1 MRSFIGLDLAGNTK
15 MALESW
21 REQALPDVPRREA
34 LVQQPAKKRRGGK
47 NTPPVT
53 AQPYA
58 VPTVNLHMTLCFLG
72 AITPRQHEALIA
84 EMDALTYQPFD
95 LHLDT
100 AGVWNGPKILFAAPT
115 EPPQELLELA
125 RGVRKAARAAG
136 LHVEGKE
143 YKPHVTLVRK
153 AGPTLPIPLMTP
165 DIQCHFADFH
175 LFESVST
182 PTGVTYPI
190 RHTWQLRHQLSVR
203 EKLRRGLI

>member
-1 MRSFIGLDLAGNTK
+1 MRTFIGLDLAGNTK

-34 LVQQPAKKRRGGK
+34 LVQPPAKKRRGAK
-47 NTPPVT
+47 SPSPNT
-53 AQPYA
+53 AQPFA

-84 EMDALTYQPFD
+84 ETDALSFQPFD

-100 AGVWNGPKILFAAPT
+100 TGVWNGPKILFAAPSA
-115 EPPQELLELA
+115 PPQELLELA

-136 LHVEGKE
+136 LHVEGKTFR
-143 YKPHVTLVRK
+143 PHVTLVRK
-153 AGPTLPIPLMTP
+153 AGPTMPIPLLTP
-165 DIQCHFADFH
+165 DIHCHFADFH

-190 RHTWQLRHQLSVR
+190 RHTWPLRHNLSVR
-203 EKLRRGLI
+203 EKLRRGLL